1 MRVCRTLAGVA
12 LAAAAVLGATSAVL
26 AVGLKWEQ
34 VHVTDT
40 VAEPDCRNGGGESD
54 EPGAR
59 EPEAQ
64 HKLSGGHQQRDP
76 DAEGS
81 EPGLAQ

>member
-34 VHVTDT
+34 VRVTDT
-40 VAEPDCRNGGGESD
+40 VAEPDCRHGGSESD
-54 EPGAR
+54 EPAAR

-64 HKLSGGHQQRDP
+64 HKLSSGYQQR